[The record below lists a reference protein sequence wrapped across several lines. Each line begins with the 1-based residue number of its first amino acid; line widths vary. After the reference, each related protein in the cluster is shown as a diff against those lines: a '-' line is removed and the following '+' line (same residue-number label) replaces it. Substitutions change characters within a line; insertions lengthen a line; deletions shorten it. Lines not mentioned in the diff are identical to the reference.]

1 MTNVDITP
9 AAPRPAAV
17 RRGTGAAVLGSG
29 RLLRIELRHNAMLWL
44 LPVAIALFWYNGYR
58 EIMAL
63 PPMWNLRAMTLQNRL
78 LLDLTI
84 PVTAAAAWM
93 GSREGRRSITD
104 LVAVTARPRWSRQ
117 LAIWAATTA
126 WAEVACLA
134 CVAVVYV
141 MTARQASW
149 GGPLWWPVVVS
160 AAGVPALTAI
170 GFAAGAWF
178 PGRFVTPLVT
188 LVVFFGLGFSTQAAS
203 GDHSYWQISPLTAG
217 AFDIGAAPSV
227 ATFYPYLPDLSIA
240 QLMFT
245 AGLTV
250 AVLGALG
257 IPVARMRW
265 LAAAVTAV
273 GLAAAG
279 TAVALAGTGR
289 LDPHGMIVIP
299 ALHAAASD
307 QPLRYTPVCGD
318 APIPVCVNPAYAAFL
333 PAVTA
338 AVGPELTEFAGLPGA
353 PARLSQVPVVYRQGP
368 GNSINHRRG
377 SQRVGVH
384 HARAGARPARRDQ
397 RPVRQPAGRDP
408 RAQAGAGRH
417 PGRRPGRGEP
427 EPGRARGHRGL
438 GPVPAVRRSPRP
450 GAAVR
455 QRAAGARQPGRPR
468 GQAVRGALARRQA
481 RLAGG
486 APGRAAGRP
495 RLAVATAVTTVA
507 VRLHAASRRLPAA
520 LVLLAACAVGLRGA
534 LYGHWDGY
542 GALQLPLIFEA
553 ACAAIIA
560 VTAGSPFG
568 EPERATGRWLPFLRL
583 GATVTL
589 TGLAVGALGAAVV
602 SPPDWPRSRSAARG
616 RHQAADR
623 PG

>member
-149 GGPLWWPVVVS
+149 GGPLWWPVAVS

-245 AGLTV
+245 VGLTV

-289 LDPHGMIVIP
+289 FDPHGMIVIP
-299 ALHAAASD
+299 ALHAAADD
-307 QPLRYTPVCGD
+307 QPLRYTPDCGD
-318 APIPVCVNPAYAAFL
+318 APIPVCVNPAYAPLL

-353 PARLSQVPVVYRQGP
+353 PARLSQVPEVYRQGP
-368 GNSINHRRG
+368 GNSIDIIAGEPSASAFIMPEPVPGQPGGTSAQFASQLAETLGLKLARDVILGGASAG
-377 SQRVGVH
+377 SNPSQAELAVIAGSVRFPLSVG
-384 HARAGARPARRDQ
+384 PRDLG
-397 RPVRQPAGRDP
+397 PLYGSVL
-408 RAQAGAGRH
+408 
-417 PGRRPGRGEP
+417 P
-427 EPGRARGHRGL
+427 EPGSPADLAAKRFAALSPAARN
-438 GPVPAVRRSPRP
+438 AW
-450 GAAVR
+450 
-455 QRAAGARQPGRPR
+455 
-468 GQAVRGALARRQA
+468 
-481 RLAGG
+481 LAGHL
-486 APGRAAGRP
+486 AALRAGRVS
-495 RLAVATAVTTVA
+495 L
-507 VRLHAASRRLPAA
+507 S
-520 LVLLAACAVGLRGA
+520 
-534 LYGHWDGY
+534 
-542 GALQLPLIFEA
+542 QLP
-553 ACAAIIA
+553 
-560 VTAGSPFG
+560 
-568 EPERATGRWLPFLRL
+568 
-583 GATVTL
+583 
-589 TGLAVGALGAAVV
+589 
-602 SPPDWPRSRSAARG
+602 
-616 RHQAADR
+616 
-623 PG
+623 